1 MSHQLLVA
9 DVLARVEAVRE
20 EMVEVRR
27 DLHAHPELGWHEV
40 RTTEILERRL
50 VEAGLS
56 PRVLPT
62 GTGLI
67 CDIGSG
73 DSCVA
78 LRADIDALPVPDAV
92 EAPWRSTIDGV
103 AHACGHDVHTSAL
116 LGAGLV
122 LAGMARDGQLD
133 RRVRLIFQPAEEV
146 MPGGALGVIAA
157 GGLDGVRRIYGLHC
171 DPRLQVGQ
179 IGLRVGA
186 LTAAADRILVRLTG
200 PGGHTSRPHLTG
212 DLVYALATLVT
223 ELPAALSRR
232 VDPRAGMSLVW
243 GRITSGSA
251 ANAIPARGEAEGT
264 LRCLDVNAWRLAAEL
279 IPSLASQLVA
289 PYGVEVDTEV
299 THGVPPVMN
308 DADRDRRTP
317 QRRPPDPRRRRDRPH
332 RPVPRRRGL
341 RLVPG
346 RHPRRD
352 GPPRRPP
359 TRPGNRRRPP
369 HPRLRPLRRSHLPR
383 HDNPHLGRPAGLTC
397 PQDEL
402 SAVARAHLLGQADD
416 RISRGGCWW
425 DKSRMMV

>member
-20 EMVEVRR
+20 DMVAVRR

-40 RTTEILERRL
+40 RTTELLEKWL
-50 VEAGLS
+50 VDAGLS

-78 LRADIDALPVPDAV
+78 LRADIDALPVADGADA
-92 EAPWRSTIDGV
+92 AWRSTVDGV

-116 LGAGLV
+116 LGASLV
-122 LAGMARDGQLD
+122 LAGMARDGQLN
-133 RRVRLIFQPAEEV
+133 RRVRVIFQPAEEV

-179 IGLRVGA
+179 VGLRVGA
-186 LTAAADRILVRLTG
+186 LTAAADKLLVRLTG
-200 PGGHTSRPHLTG
+200 PGGHTSRPHLTA
-212 DLVYALATLVT
+212 DLVYALATLVS

-251 ANAIPARGEAEGT
+251 ANAIPSRGEAEGT
-264 LRCLDVNAWRLAAEL
+264 LRCLDVAAWRLAEEL
-279 IPSLASQLVA
+279 IPSLATQIVT

-308 DADRDRRTP
+308 DAIAVNVLQNAVHQTLGSSAVAPTDQSLGGEDFAWYLE
-317 QRRPPDPRRRRDRPH
+317 H
-332 RPVPRRRGL
+332 
-341 RLVPG
+341 VPG
-346 RHPRRD
+346 AMARL
-352 GPPRRPP
+352 GVRPP
-359 TRPGNRRRPP
+359 TQETAADLHTPGFDP
-369 HPRLRPLRRSHLPR
+369 SEEAITV
-383 HDNPHLGRPAGLTC
+383 GTTILTTT
-397 PQDEL
+397 
-402 SAVARAHLLGQADD
+402 ALLD
-416 RISRGGCWW
+416 
-425 DKSRMMV
+425 

>member
-1 MSHQLLVA
+1 MTTSHELRLA
-9 DVLARVEAVRE
+9 DVKARVEEVRE
-20 EMVEVRR
+20 EAVAIRR

-40 RTTEILERRL
+40 RTTELLARRL
-50 VEAGLS
+50 TEAGLS
-56 PRVLPT
+56 PRILPT

-73 DSCVA
+73 DTCVA

-92 EAPWRSTIDGV
+92 EAPWRSTIDGT
-103 AHACGHDVHTSAL
+103 AHACGHDVHTAAL
-116 LGAGLV
+116 LAAGLV
-122 LAGMARDGQLD
+122 LAGMARDGLLD

-179 IGLRVGA
+179 VGLRTGA
-186 LTAAADRILVRLTG
+186 LTAAADRILIRLTG

-232 VDPRAGMSLVW
+232 VDPRAGMSMVF

-264 LRCLDVNAWRLAAEL
+264 LRCLDVNAWRIAAEL
-279 IPSLASQLVA
+279 IPTLAEQLVA

-308 DADRDRRTP
+308 DAAAIDVFRAAVEQTMGTGALAQTD
-317 QRRPPDPRRRRDRPH
+317 QSLGGEDFAWYLED
-332 RPVPRRRGL
+332 
-341 RLVPG
+341 VPG
-346 RHPRRD
+346 AMARL
-352 GPPRRPP
+352 GVRPIG
-359 TRPGNRRRPP
+359 TENAADLHTPGFDP
-369 HPRLRPLRRSHLPR
+369 SE
-383 HDNPHLGRPAGLTC
+383 DAIALGTTLLAT
-397 PQDEL
+397 
-402 SAVARAHLLGQADD
+402 SALLD
-416 RISRGGCWW
+416 
-425 DKSRMMV
+425 

>member
-1 MSHQLLVA
+1 MTTSHSLRLS
-9 DVLARVEAVRE
+9 DVKARVDEVRAE
-20 EMVEVRR
+20 TVAVRR

-40 RTTEILERRL
+40 RTTELLARRL
-50 VEAGLS
+50 TEAGLS

-73 DSCVA
+73 DTCVA

-92 EAPWRSTIDGV
+92 DVAWRSTIDGA
-103 AHACGHDVHTSAL
+103 AHACGHDVHTAAL

-122 LAGMARDGQLD
+122 LAGMAKDGLLD
-133 RRVRLIFQPAEEV
+133 RRVRLIFQPAEEA

-157 GGLDGVRRIYGLHC
+157 GGLEGVRRIYGLHC

-179 IGLRVGA
+179 VGLRTGA
-186 LTAAADRILVRLTG
+186 LTAAADRILIRLTG

-212 DLVYALATLVT
+212 DLVYALASLVT

-232 VDPRAGMSLVW
+232 VDPRAGMSLVF

-264 LRCLDVNAWRLAAEL
+264 LRCLDVNAWRFAADL
-279 IPSLASQLVA
+279 IPTLAEQLVA

-308 DADRDRRTP
+308 DAGAIDVFRSAVDQTMGSGALA
-317 QRRPPDPRRRRDRPH
+317 QTDQSLGGEDFAWYLEH
-332 RPVPRRRGL
+332 
-341 RLVPG
+341 VPG
-346 RHPRRD
+346 AMARL
-352 GPPRRPP
+352 GVRPIGVE
-359 TRPGNRRRPP
+359 TAADLHTPGF
-369 HPRLRPLRRSHLPR
+369 
-383 HDNPHLGRPAGLTC
+383 NPSEDAISLGTTLLTAT
-397 PQDEL
+397 
-402 SAVARAHLLGQADD
+402 AVLD
-416 RISRGGCWW
+416 
-425 DKSRMMV
+425 

>member
-20 EMVEVRR
+20 DMVAVRR

-40 RTTEILERRL
+40 RTTELIEKQL
-50 VEAGLS
+50 VRAGLS

-73 DSCVA
+73 DTCVA
-78 LRADIDALPVPDAV
+78 LRADIDALPVPDGVDA
-92 EAPWRSTIDGV
+92 AWRSSIDGV

-116 LGAGLV
+116 LGASLV

-133 RRVRLIFQPAEEV
+133 RRVRVIFQPAEEV

-179 IGLRVGA
+179 VGLRVGA
-186 LTAAADRILVRLTG
+186 LTAAADRLLVRLTG
-200 PGGHTSRPHLTG
+200 PGGHTSRPHLTA
-212 DLVYALATLVT
+212 DLVYALATLVSQ
-223 ELPAALSRR
+223 LPAALSRR

-251 ANAIPARGEAEGT
+251 ANAIPSRGEAEGT
-264 LRCLDVNAWRLAAEL
+264 LRCLDVSAWRLAAEL
-279 IPSLASQLVA
+279 IPDLAAEIVR
-289 PYGVEVDTEV
+289 PYGVAVDTEV

-308 DADRDRRTP
+308 DATAIGVLQNAVHQTLGSSAVAQTDQSLGGEDFAWYLE
-317 QRRPPDPRRRRDRPH
+317 H
-332 RPVPRRRGL
+332 
-341 RLVPG
+341 VPG
-346 RHPRRD
+346 AMARL
-352 GPPRRPP
+352 GVRPP
-359 TRPGNRRRPP
+359 TQESAADLHTPGF
-369 HPRLRPLRRSHLPR
+369 
-383 HDNPHLGRPAGLTC
+383 NPSEEAITLGTTVLT
-397 PQDEL
+397 
-402 SAVARAHLLGQADD
+402 STALLD
-416 RISRGGCWW
+416 
-425 DKSRMMV
+425 

>member
-1 MSHQLLVA
+1 MTHQLLVA
-9 DVLARVEAVRE
+9 DVLARVEEIRDEAI
-20 EMVEVRR
+20 EVRR

-40 RTTEILERRL
+40 RTTEVLERKL
-50 VEAGLS
+50 IEAGLS

-78 LRADIDALPVPDAV
+78 LRADIDALPVSDAV

-103 AHACGHDVHTSAL
+103 AHACGHDVHAAAL

-122 LAGMARDGQLD
+122 LAGMGRDGRLD

-146 MPGGALGVIAA
+146 LPGGALGVIAA
-157 GGLDGVRRIYGLHC
+157 GGLDGVRRIFGLHC

-212 DLVYALATLVT
+212 DLVYALATLAT

-232 VDPRAGMSLVW
+232 IDPRAGMSLVW
-243 GRITSGSA
+243 GRITSGST

-264 LRCLDVNAWRLAAEL
+264 LRCLDVDAWRLAAEL
-279 IPSLASQLVA
+279 IPELASQLVA
-289 PYGVEVDTEV
+289 PYGVEVDCEV

-308 DADRDRRTP
+308 DAGAVDVLHNAVRQTLGSSAIAPTDQSLGGEDFAWYLEHVPGAMARLGV
-317 QRRPPDPRRRRDRPH
+317 RPPSLDTTGDLHTPTFDPSEESI
-332 RPVPRRRGL
+332 
-341 RLVPG
+341 
-346 RHPRRD
+346 
-352 GPPRRPP
+352 
-359 TRPGNRRRPP
+359 
-369 HPRLRPLRRSHLPR
+369 PLGTTL
-383 HDNPHLGRPAGLTC
+383 LT
-397 PQDEL
+397 
-402 SAVARAHLLGQADD
+402 STALLD
-416 RISRGGCWW
+416 
-425 DKSRMMV
+425 

>member
-1 MSHQLLVA
+1 MTTSHSLLFA
-9 DVLARVEAVRE
+9 DVKARVDELRQEAIAI
-20 EMVEVRR
+20 RR

-40 RTTEILERRL
+40 RTTEFLERRL
-50 VEAGLS
+50 TAAGLS

-73 DSCVA
+73 DTCVA

-92 EAPWRSTIDGV
+92 DSTWRSTIDGV
-103 AHACGHDVHTSAL
+103 AHACGHDVHTAAL

-122 LAGMARDGQLD
+122 LAGMARDRLLD

-157 GGLDGVRRIYGLHC
+157 GGLEGVHRIYGLHC

-179 IGLRVGA
+179 VGLRVGA

-232 VDPRAGMSLVW
+232 VDPRSGMSLVW

-264 LRCLDVNAWRLAAEL
+264 LRCLDVSAWRLVAGL
-279 IPSLASQLVA
+279 IPTLAEQLAS

-308 DADRDRRTP
+308 DAKAIEVFRSAVDQSLGRDAVAATDQSLGGEDFAWYLEHVPGAMARLGV
-317 QRRPPDPRRRRDRPH
+317 
-332 RPVPRRRGL
+332 RPVGQEKAADLHTPEFE
-341 RLVPG
+341 PSE
-346 RHPRRD
+346 D
-352 GPPRRPP
+352 AIA
-359 TRPGNRRRPP
+359 
-369 HPRLRPLRRSHLPR
+369 
-383 HDNPHLGRPAGLTC
+383 LGITVLATT
-397 PQDEL
+397 
-402 SAVARAHLLGQADD
+402 ALLD
-416 RISRGGCWW
+416 
-425 DKSRMMV
+425 

>member
-1 MSHQLLVA
+1 MTTSHHPALA
-9 DVLARVEAVRE
+9 DVKSRVDQVRE
-20 EMVEVRR
+20 EVVAVRR

-40 RTTEILERRL
+40 RTTEVLRQRL
-50 VEAGLS
+50 TAAGLS
-56 PRVLPT
+56 PQVLPT

-73 DSCVA
+73 DTCVA

-92 EAPWRSTIDGV
+92 DAPWRSGIEGV
-103 AHACGHDVHTSAL
+103 AHACGHDVHTAAL

-122 LAGMARDGQLD
+122 LAGMAADGLLD

-157 GGLDGVRRIYGLHC
+157 GGLEGVHRIYGLHC
-171 DPRLQVGQ
+171 DPRLEVGQ

-186 LTAAADRILVRLTG
+186 LTAAADRILVRLNG
-200 PGGHTSRPHLTG
+200 PGGHTSRPHLTA

-223 ELPAALSRR
+223 ELPAALTRR

-251 ANAIPARGEAEGT
+251 ANAIPARGEVEGT

-279 IPSLASQLVA
+279 IPTLAEQLVS

-308 DADRDRRTP
+308 DAAAIEVFKTAVERTMGTGAVAATD
-317 QRRPPDPRRRRDRPH
+317 QSLGGEDFAWYLEH
-332 RPVPRRRGL
+332 
-341 RLVPG
+341 VPG
-346 RHPRRD
+346 AMA
-352 GPPRRPP
+352 
-359 TRPGNRRRPP
+359 
-369 HPRLRPLRRSHLPR
+369 RL
-383 HDNPHLGRPAGLTC
+383 GVRPAGVETAADLHT
-397 PQDEL
+397 PGFNPSEDAIAL
-402 SAVARAHLLGQADD
+402 GTTLFAASALLD
-416 RISRGGCWW
+416 
-425 DKSRMMV
+425 

>member
-1 MSHQLLVA
+1 MTHQLLVA
-9 DVLARVEAVRE
+9 DVLARVEEIRDEAI
-20 EMVEVRR
+20 EVRR

-40 RTTEILERRL
+40 RTTEVLERKL

-67 CDIGSG
+67 CDVGSG

-78 LRADIDALPVPDAV
+78 LRADIDALPVSDAV
-92 EAPWRSTIDGV
+92 ESPWRSTIDGV
-103 AHACGHDVHTSAL
+103 AHACGHDVHASAL

-122 LAGMARDGQLD
+122 LAGMARDGRLD

-146 MPGGALGVIAA
+146 LPGGALGVIAA

-223 ELPAALSRR
+223 ELPATLSRR
-232 VDPRAGMSLVW
+232 IDPRAGMSLVW
-243 GRITSGSA
+243 GRITSGST
-251 ANAIPARGEAEGT
+251 ANAIPSRGEAEGT
-264 LRCLDVNAWRLAAEL
+264 LRCLDVDAWRLAAEL
-279 IPSLASQLVA
+279 IPELASQLVA

-308 DADRDRRTP
+308 DAGAVDVLHNAVQQTFGSSAIAPTDQSLGGEDFAWYLEHVPGAMARLGV
-317 QRRPPDPRRRRDRPH
+317 RPPALDTAGDLHTPTFDPSEESI
-332 RPVPRRRGL
+332 
-341 RLVPG
+341 
-346 RHPRRD
+346 
-352 GPPRRPP
+352 
-359 TRPGNRRRPP
+359 
-369 HPRLRPLRRSHLPR
+369 PLGTTL
-383 HDNPHLGRPAGLTC
+383 LT
-397 PQDEL
+397 
-402 SAVARAHLLGQADD
+402 STALLD
-416 RISRGGCWW
+416 
-425 DKSRMMV
+425 

>member
-20 EMVEVRR
+20 DMVAVRR

-40 RTTEILERRL
+40 RTTELLEKQL
-50 VEAGLS
+50 VQAGLS

-73 DSCVA
+73 DTCVA
-78 LRADIDALPVPDAV
+78 LRADIDALPVPDGVDAV
-92 EAPWRSTIDGV
+92 WRSTIDGV

-116 LGAGLV
+116 LGAALV

-133 RRVRLIFQPAEEV
+133 RRVRVIFQPAEEV

-179 IGLRVGA
+179 VGLRVGA
-186 LTAAADRILVRLTG
+186 LTAAADRLLVRLTG
-200 PGGHTSRPHLTG
+200 PGGHTSRPHLTA
-212 DLVYALATLVT
+212 DLVYALATLVSQ
-223 ELPAALSRR
+223 LPAALSRR

-251 ANAIPARGEAEGT
+251 ANAIPSRGEAEGT

-279 IPSLASQLVA
+279 IPDLAAQIVR

-308 DADRDRRTP
+308 DATAISVLQNAVHQTLGSSAVAPTDQSLGGEDFAWYLE
-317 QRRPPDPRRRRDRPH
+317 H
-332 RPVPRRRGL
+332 
-341 RLVPG
+341 VPG
-346 RHPRRD
+346 AMARL
-352 GPPRRPP
+352 GVRPP
-359 TRPGNRRRPP
+359 TQESAADLHTPGFAP
-369 HPRLRPLRRSHLPR
+369 SEEAIT
-383 HDNPHLGRPAGLTC
+383 LGTTILAST
-397 PQDEL
+397 
-402 SAVARAHLLGQADD
+402 ALLD
-416 RISRGGCWW
+416 
-425 DKSRMMV
+425 

>member
-1 MSHQLLVA
+1 MTTSHHPALA
-9 DVLARVEAVRE
+9 DVKSRVDQVRE
-20 EMVEVRR
+20 EVVAVRR

-40 RTTEILERRL
+40 RTTEVLRQRL
-50 VEAGLS
+50 TAAGLS
-56 PRVLPT
+56 PQVLPT

-73 DSCVA
+73 DTCVA

-92 EAPWRSTIDGV
+92 DAPWRSGIDGV
-103 AHACGHDVHTSAL
+103 AHACGHDVHTAAL

-122 LAGMARDGQLD
+122 LAGMAADGLLD

-157 GGLDGVRRIYGLHC
+157 GGLEGVHRIYGLHC

-186 LTAAADRILVRLTG
+186 LTAAADRILVRLDG
-200 PGGHTSRPHLTG
+200 PGGHTSRPHLTA

-251 ANAIPARGEAEGT
+251 ANAIPARGEVEGT
-264 LRCLDVNAWRLAAEL
+264 LRCLDVNAWRLAAKL
-279 IPSLASQLVA
+279 IPTLAEQLVS

-308 DADRDRRTP
+308 DAAAIEVLKTAVERTMGSGAVAATD
-317 QRRPPDPRRRRDRPH
+317 QSLGGEDFAWYLEH
-332 RPVPRRRGL
+332 
-341 RLVPG
+341 VPG
-346 RHPRRD
+346 AMA
-352 GPPRRPP
+352 
-359 TRPGNRRRPP
+359 
-369 HPRLRPLRRSHLPR
+369 RL
-383 HDNPHLGRPAGLTC
+383 GVRPAGVETAADLHT
-397 PQDEL
+397 PGFNPSEDAIAL
-402 SAVARAHLLGQADD
+402 GTTLLASSALLD
-416 RISRGGCWW
+416 
-425 DKSRMMV
+425 

>member
-20 EMVEVRR
+20 DMVAVRR

-40 RTTEILERRL
+40 RTTELIEKQL
-50 VEAGLS
+50 VRAGLS

-73 DSCVA
+73 DTCVA
-78 LRADIDALPVPDAV
+78 LRADIDALPVPDGVDA
-92 EAPWRSTIDGV
+92 AWRSTIDGV

-116 LGAGLV
+116 LGASLV

-133 RRVRLIFQPAEEV
+133 RRVRVIFQPAEEI

-186 LTAAADRILVRLTG
+186 LTAAADKLLVRLNG
-200 PGGHTSRPHLTG
+200 PGGHTSRPHLTA
-212 DLVYALATLVT
+212 DLVYALATLVSA
-223 ELPAALSRR
+223 LPAALSRR

-251 ANAIPARGEAEGT
+251 ANAIPSRGEAEGT
-264 LRCLDVNAWRLAAEL
+264 LRCLDANAWRLAEEIIPTLAEQ
-279 IPSLASQLVA
+279 IIA
-289 PYGVEVDTEV
+289 PYGVEVDTEL

-308 DADRDRRTP
+308 DATAIGVLQNAVHQTLGSSAVAQTDQSLGGEDFAWYLE
-317 QRRPPDPRRRRDRPH
+317 H
-332 RPVPRRRGL
+332 
-341 RLVPG
+341 VPG
-346 RHPRRD
+346 AMARL
-352 GPPRRPP
+352 GVRPP
-359 TRPGNRRRPP
+359 TQESAADLHTPGF
-369 HPRLRPLRRSHLPR
+369 
-383 HDNPHLGRPAGLTC
+383 NPSEEAIGLGITILT
-397 PQDEL
+397 
-402 SAVARAHLLGQADD
+402 STALLD
-416 RISRGGCWW
+416 
-425 DKSRMMV
+425 